1 MSARTILLNADTYPL
16 PTFPTY
22 YEDVFSAVLAFQSDI
37 QEVVI
42 NNLPSTADLA
52 LLGIT
57 EPVLVFSLTN
67 NTNFLGILTGYSNV
81 DYDAQTCSV
90 WISYAS
96 SNTDIR
102 FFVCQ
107 AQE

>member
-1 MSARTILLNADTYPL
+1 MSARTILLNADRYPL

-22 YEDVFSAVLAFQSDI
+22 YEDVFSANLVVQDAI

-67 NTNFLGILTGYSNV
+67 NPNFLGMITGYSNV
-81 DYDAQTCSV
+81 DYDAQTCSL
-90 WISYAS
+90 WIVYA
-96 SNTDIR
+96 NDDTDIR

-107 AQE
+107 AQ